1 MRTFVDHTPRIAVVG
16 YGRWGRQCHTYL
28 INLTEGL
35 ELRCV
40 VSSDAEK
47 RKQAEHDRHCMTYET
62 FDQAINDPLV
72 DAVVLATP
80 SVTHVDL
87 AVKALNAGKHVLTDK
102 IMCLNAEECKRM
114 IAAAEANNKLLT
126 VFQNRRFDGDF
137 LTVKW
142 LMQNGALGDVSWIEQ
157 AWIGFGKWGSWRGKK
172 DLGGGRIYDLG
183 AHLIDQALQFFP
195 QPVESVY
202 CRTHYDW
209 PDADI
214 ESEATIFINFKF
226 SIFVRI
232 KCSTCKSES
241 FFIKRISA

>member
-1 MRTFVDHTPRIAVVG
+1 
-16 YGRWGRQCHTYL
+16 
-28 INLTEGL
+28 
-35 ELRCV
+35 
-40 VSSDAEK
+40 
-47 RKQAEHDRHCMTYET
+47 
-62 FDQAINDPLV
+62 
-72 DAVVLATP
+72 
-80 SVTHVDL
+80 
-87 AVKALNAGKHVLTDK
+87 
-102 IMCLNAEECKRM
+102 MCLNADECKRM
-114 IAAAEANNKLLT
+114 MAAAEANNKLLT

-214 ESEATIFINFKF
+214 ESEATIFINKAPISLERRL
-226 SIFVRI
+226 SIPAGRI
-232 KCSTCKSES
+232 
-241 FFIKRISA
+241 ISPPHCQDAAGS